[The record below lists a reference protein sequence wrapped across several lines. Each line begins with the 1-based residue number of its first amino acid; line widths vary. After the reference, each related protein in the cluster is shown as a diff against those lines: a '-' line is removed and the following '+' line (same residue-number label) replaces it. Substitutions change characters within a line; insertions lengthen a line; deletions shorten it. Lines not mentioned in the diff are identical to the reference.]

1 MFEKKYI
8 RYEYEAPKK
17 FNFYLLWLLRYDV
30 HKFVPVHGIDED
42 EDAKNHLACNAVH
55 EFYWLGKLY
64 SVWIRGSQKNLNFYL
79 LYLLRYDVHKFVPV
93 HGIDED
99 EDAKNYLACNAV
111 HEFYWLGKL

>member
-1 MFEKKYI
+1 MVHLRKFDINVFLNFFVLKTNKFSKKIRKKNLKKKFEIFFSIFFCLKKKYI

-55 EFYWLGKLY
+55 EFYWLDKLY
-64 SVWIRGSQKNLNFYL
+64 SAGIRSSQKN
-79 LYLLRYDVHKFVPV
+79 
-93 HGIDED
+93 
-99 EDAKNYLACNAV
+99 
-111 HEFYWLGKL
+111 